1 MKNLINKDNALA
13 NSPEVG
19 VEWKQKTE
27 KERIL
32 IIEEKLKTNPKHI
45 IFEVFNVNKDAQ
57 VILKTEQSIL
67 AKERGL
73 LLLEIEEVLKK
84 SIEEAITVWLEP
96 IGDKSKLRN
105 LRGITIK
112 SVE

>member
-1 MKNLINKDNALA
+1 MKNLINKDNAFA
-13 NSPEVG
+13 NSPEAG

-32 IIEEKLKTNPKHI
+32 IIEEKLKTNPKYS
-45 IFEVFNVNKDAQ
+45 IFEVFNANKDAQ

>member
-1 MKNLINKDNALA
+1 MENLVNRDNALA
-13 NSPEVG
+13 DSPEAG
-19 VEWKQKTE
+19 IEWNQKTE

-32 IIEEKLKTNPKHI
+32 IIEEKLKTNSKHS
-45 IFEVFNVNKDAQ
+45 IFEVFKANEDGQ
-57 VILKTEQSIL
+57 VILKTEKSIL

-73 LLLEIEEVLKK
+73 LLLEVEEALKK
-84 SIEEAITVWLEP
+84 SIEEAITIWLEP

-112 SVE
+112 TVE

>member
-1 MKNLINKDNALA
+1 MKNLINKDNAFA
-13 NSPEVG
+13 NSPEAG

-32 IIEEKLKTNPKHI
+32 IIEEKLKTNPKYS
-45 IFEVFNVNKDAQ
+45 IFEVFNANKDAQ

-73 LLLEIEEVLKK
+73 LLLEVEVQ
-84 SIEEAITVWLEP
+84 
-96 IGDKSKLRN
+96 
-105 LRGITIK
+105 
-112 SVE
+112 VEVEVGE

>member
-1 MKNLINKDNALA
+1 MFLDYFPPLSVDFK
-13 NSPEVG
+13 S
-19 VEWKQKTE
+19 
-27 KERIL
+27 
-32 IIEEKLKTNPKHI
+32 
-45 IFEVFNVNKDAQ
+45 IFEVFNANKDAQ

-73 LLLEIEEVLKK
+73 LLLEVEEILKK

>member
-1 MKNLINKDNALA
+1 MKNLVNKDNALA
-13 NSPEVG
+13 NSPVAS

-32 IIEEKLKTNPKHI
+32 IIEEKLKTNSKHS
-45 IFEVFNVNKDAQ
+45 IFEVFNANKDGQ

-73 LLLEIEEVLKK
+73 LLLEVEEVLKK
-84 SIEEAITVWLEP
+84 SVEEAITIWLEP

-112 SVE
+112 TVE